1 MRKKYILCYHHLMI
15 FIFLFILMTKKNTI
29 ILIAI
34 VCIIIVVWLF
44 TSNTNV
50 KKEPTAYDICH
61 WTWYWFEVQVTA
73 CGDIIKQAQY
83 YYHQMKYG
91 EYIILWWW
99 ILLNRCNC
107 TPLYLTPPHYENK
120 TTRMNIT
127 GYATYW

>member
-34 VCIIIVVWLF
+34 VCIIIAVWLF

-61 WTWYWFEVQVTA
+61 WTWYWFEAQVTA

-83 YYHQMKYG
+83 NYQHTVD
-91 EYIILWWW
+91 
-99 ILLNRCNC
+99 LLSWYSNTASGARERIREVAKQFYDNNLSG
-107 TPLYLTPPHYENK
+107 TNVDFQ
-120 TTRMNIT
+120 
-127 GYATYW
+127 

>member
-34 VCIIIVVWLF
+34 VYIIIAVWLL

-83 YYHQMKYG
+83 NYKHTVD
-91 EYIILWWW
+91 
-99 ILLNRCNC
+99 LLSWYSNTASWARERIREVAKQFYDNNLSG
-107 TPLYLTPPHYENK
+107 TNVDFQ
-120 TTRMNIT
+120 
-127 GYATYW
+127 